1 MYCGIIHS
9 ANTVFNCTNLNRSN
23 LVAAGTR
30 KRAGKSIAVL
40 GLLYWHLLKESV
52 VYMEEFDRD
61 HMSEVLFD
69 RRLFTGGLIAA
80 IIAGSFNPLLSIKA
94 FAEPTSAEKQAEA
107 DEVKRKLEAWGK
119 ELDQASTKY
128 YLALEAYENAVA
140 AMNEAQARMDAA
152 DAEVTRIQEKLSTRA
167 TSMYKQGQYSYLDV
181 VFGARSFSEF
191 TSSWDMLSSVASSDA
206 MLIEQSKTYKRE
218 AQLARDEFAAQERL
232 ALAKLEEAEEI
243 RANAEQIVVLFMAEL
258 ASLEEEVAALLE
270 KERLEEEERQKKA
283 AEEERLRRA
292 AEEARKQAEIEA
304 NNKSGNGW
312 GDGVPVFSGGVTD
325 IICQAAIS
333 RLGCPYVWAATGPN
347 SFDCS
352 GLTQWCYK
360 QAGISIPRVDT
371 SQRAAAT
378 SVLPVSAAEP
388 GDILWMPGHVGIYMG
403 DNCYIHAPTPGDVVR
418 YAYNMGM
425 WYNTCRY

>member
-1 MYCGIIHS
+1 MNDEADQTGGS
-9 ANTVFNCTNLNRSN
+9 LLDRNVD
-23 LVAAGTR
+23 
-30 KRAGKSIAVL
+30 RAGGS
-40 GLLYWHLLKESV
+40 LL
-52 VYMEEFDRD
+52 
-61 HMSEVLFD
+61 D
-69 RRLFTGGLIAA
+69 RRFFTGGLIAA
-80 IIAGSFNPLLSIKA
+80 AILGSFHPLLSSKA

-107 DEVKRKLEAWGK
+107 DAVKRKLDAWAK
-119 ELDQASTKY
+119 ELDLASSRY
-128 YLALEAYENAVA
+128 YLALEAHEAAIA
-140 AMNEAQARMDAA
+140 AMNEAQARMDLA
-152 DAEVTRIQEKLSTRA
+152 DAEVSRMQEKLGERA
-167 TSMYKQGQYSYLDV
+167 TSMYKQGQYSYLEV
-181 VFGARSFSEF
+181 LFGSRSFSEF
-191 TSSWDMLSSVASSDA
+191 TSSLDLHNALVSSDA
-206 MLIEQSKTYKRE
+206 ILIERSKTAKKE
-218 AQLARDEFAAQERL
+218 AQSARDEYAAQERF
-232 ALAKLEEAEEI
+232 AQAKLEEAEEI
-243 RANAEQIVVLFMAEL
+243 RAEAEQLVVLFMAEL
-258 ASLEEEVAALLE
+258 ASLEAEVAALLE
-270 KERLEEEERQKKA
+270 KERIEEEERQRKA

-312 GDGVPVFSGGVTD
+312 GDGVPVFTGGVTD

-403 DNCYIHAPTPGDVVR
+403 DDCYIHAPTPGDVVR

-425 WYNTCRY
+425 WHNTCRY